1 LADGG
6 FRAADPR
13 LDQRLQRQSDVAGS
27 RSRELKLLASIVE
40 LGNDA
45 ITDDGII
52 TNWNKAAE
60 QLFGVCEVCSHLE
73 DQGEGNAVLDR
84 IQGGHCIERDETVRA
99 RKDGGLIDL
108 AVTISPVRDAEG
120 IIVGASAIARDVTE
134 RKRSETQI
142 SVLARSKNLLVE
154 PQSDLLMV

>member
-27 RSRELKLLASIVE
+27 LSRELKLLASIVE

-60 QLFGVCEVCSHLE
+60 QLFGVCEVCSHW
-73 DQGEGNAVLDR
+73 R
-84 IQGGHCIERDETVRA
+84 IKAKETQFSTVSREVIASSAMKLFARA
-99 RKDGGLIDL
+99 R
-108 AVTISPVRDAEG
+108 
-120 IIVGASAIARDVTE
+120 TE
-134 RKRSETQI
+134 
-142 SVLARSKNLLVE
+142 V
-154 PQSDLLMV
+154 